1 MNNPIQTLLE
11 EHGIIVSGTDLAK
24 DAGKLL
30 ARNETEKYEQL
41 VRKLISFFRL
51 YADQYHHYKEER
63 ILFPEMSDKNELLE
77 GGVIHEMFQN
87 HEDFREMV
95 KCVEQFLDAKEYLK
109 AQAQLNIYIEALLD
123 HIAVENDE
131 VFQMAESLFNPGEL
145 EKMYFRFEDCDV
157 EINELNKTARHPDK
171 AALAAELQDLRNLYL
186 AENEVI

>member
-11 EHGIIVSGTDLAK
+11 EHGIIVSATDLAK

-30 ARNETEKYEQL
+30 ARNETGRYEQL

-63 ILFPEMSDKNELLE
+63 ILFPEMSNRNELLE
-77 GGVIHEMFQN
+77 AGVIHEMFQN

-95 KCVEQFLDAKEYLK
+95 KCAEQFLDAKEYLK

-131 VFQMAESLFNPGEL
+131 VFQMAETLFSSGEL

-157 EINELNKTARHPDK
+157 EINELNQSARHQDK
-171 AALAAELQDLRNLYL
+171 AALVAELQDLRNLYF
-186 AENEVI
+186 AENEVL